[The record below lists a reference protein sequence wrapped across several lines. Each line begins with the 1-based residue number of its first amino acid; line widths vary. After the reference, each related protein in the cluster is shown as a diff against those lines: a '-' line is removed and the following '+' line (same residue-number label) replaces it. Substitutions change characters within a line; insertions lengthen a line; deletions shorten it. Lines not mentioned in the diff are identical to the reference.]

1 MAEKALSHLKVVDLS
16 WHIAGPYCTKLLA
29 DYGAEVIKIERPDTG
44 DPSRLE
50 GPFPSDEVNV
60 NASGLYAYLN
70 NNKRSVTL
78 DLKTEQG
85 IDIVKSL
92 VRNADIVVENFA
104 PGVMERLGLSYD
116 VLKELNPKLTY
127 VSISN
132 FGQTG
137 KYANYKATELIA
149 QAMSGFV
156 SGIGESAREP
166 LRAAGQLRILEYITG
181 TFAAASA
188 LATVQGS
195 QLNGEGA
202 HLDLS
207 ITEMGLLQRP
217 YPTVQ
222 NSYPMAPF
230 KHVMRYVMMP
240 AIEKCK
246 DGYVGISVLTGQHWQ
261 DFCFMTEMYD
271 WVEDERFTTMPKRQQ
286 NKAEFQARLD
296 EFLMRHT
303 QKEIMELGTQWRVP
317 VTLVPSFEDMLSL
330 DHYVARDF
338 FKTVEHPQLGA
349 IKQPGAPFI
358 MSETPWKIHTTAPL
372 LGEHTKE
379 VLQTIKAGQ
388 SVK

>member
-29 DYGAEVIKIERPDTG
+29 DFGADVIKIERPGTG

-50 GPFPSDEVNV
+50 GPFPNNEPNI
-60 NASGLYAYLN
+60 NASGLFAYLN
-70 NNKRSVTL
+70 NNKRSITV
-78 DLKTEQG
+78 DLKSEEGVQ
-85 IDIVKSL
+85 IVKNL
-92 VRNADIVVENFA
+92 VRNADVVVENFA
-104 PGVMERLGLSYD
+104 PGVMERLGLSYG
-116 VLKELNPKLTY
+116 VLKDINPRIAY
-127 VSISN
+127 VSITN
-132 FGQTG
+132 FGQKG
-137 KYANYKATELIA
+137 DYANYKATELIA

-195 QLNGEGA
+195 RQTGVGA
-202 HLDLS
+202 HLDIS

-222 NSYPMAPF
+222 NSYPMASF

-261 DFCFMTEMYD
+261 DFCFMTELYD
-271 WVEDERFTTMPKRQQ
+271 WVEDERFTTMPKRMQ
-286 NKAEFQARLD
+286 NRVEFQARLD

-303 QKEIMELGTQWRVP
+303 KKELMELGTQWRVP
-317 VTLVPSFEDMLSL
+317 VTLVPSFEDILTL
-330 DHYVARDF
+330 DQYVARDF
-338 FKTVEHPQLGA
+338 FKTIEHPELGA

-358 MSETPWKIHTTAPL
+358 MSETPWEIRQTAPR
-372 LGEHTKE
+372 LGEHT
-379 VLQTIKAGQ
+379 VGILQKIQAEQ
-388 SVK
+388 PVK